1 MTAPNIL
8 SKAFCYQDLR
18 RIYAICLPPWAW
30 LDKNT
35 PGEIGLNLITYANV
49 CIIRIDTCWFYVK
62 VFWEYTKTNKNV
74 SWASTKKG
82 TWAWHMVIP
91 YKIIKREFEK
101 LFQVGKC
108 YLRFHDLDL
117 RKRAISIALIGLPYC
132 TPGHSQHS
140 FTTRS
145 TRLVS
150 LRTLLSL
157 VVLLWPHLVFVW
169 SPVALI
175 CPFLCSLVV
184 PVCPLLARGICLL
197 TCSTC
202 STICQ
207 SFL

>member
-1 MTAPNIL
+1 
-8 SKAFCYQDLR
+8 
-18 RIYAICLPPWAW
+18 
-30 LDKNT
+30 
-35 PGEIGLNLITYANV
+35 
-49 CIIRIDTCWFYVK
+49 
-62 VFWEYTKTNKNV
+62 
-74 SWASTKKG
+74 
-82 TWAWHMVIP
+82 MVIP
-91 YKIIKREFEK
+91 SKIIKREFEK
-101 LFQVGKC
+101 LFQEGKC
-108 YLRFHDLDL
+108 YLRFHDLC
-117 RKRAISIALIGLPYC
+117 KRAISIALIRIPYC

-150 LRTLLSL
+150 FRTLLSL
-157 VVLLWPHLVFVW
+157 VVLVCPHVAFVW
-169 SPVALI
+169 SLVALI